1 MTDRR
6 SDGSV
11 MTEHK
16 NRDRKKWRNFLGIA
30 GFLAVIG
37 AAPAFTF
44 TLKDREFSENENRYL
59 AQKPYIS
66 LERIKTGE
74 FMRNMEEYVSDQLPL
89 RDSLTTA
96 RTELLKAAGSREIN
110 GVYLGKDGYL
120 IEQWLEQDFD
130 EERLQNNIEALNGFL
145 EKHQD
150 KKAFVMIVPTAAE
163 TMKDKLPP
171 HAPSFCQEKAMAQ
184 IEKGLSSGTLI
195 DLRQTFSAH
204 REDGVFYK
212 TDHHWTSRGA
222 FQGYLKWCEAN
233 GMYLPAS
240 QFHPVQVSD
249 SFQGSLDSRVLEA
262 EGSRDSIEL
271 FTREQEPSYTV
282 SYNFG
287 REISDSV
294 YAPENLKKKDQY
306 QIFLNGNHPEVTIE
320 TSNKNGRR
328 LLIVKDSFANALV
341 PFLIGDCESIH
352 LIDLRYYRGS
362 LEDYISQREIN
373 EFLILYNLK
382 NFCGEKNLKFY

>member
-1 MTDRR
+1 MMENKDR
-6 SDGSV
+6 
-11 MTEHK
+11 H
-16 NRDRKKWRNFLGIA
+16 RKKWGKAAGIVS
-30 GFLAVIG
+30 FLAVIG
-37 AAPAFTF
+37 AVPLLTF

-59 AQKPYIS
+59 AQKPYFS
-66 LERIKTGE
+66 LEHIKTGE
-74 FMRNMEEYVSDQLPL
+74 FMQDMEKYVSDQLPL

-110 GVYLGKDGYL
+110 GVYLGEDGYL

-130 EERLQNNIEALNGFL
+130 AEQLQENIESLNRFL

-150 KKAFVMIVPTAAE
+150 KKTSVMIVPTAAE
-163 TMKDKLPP
+163 TMKNKLPA
-171 HAPSFCQEKAMAQ
+171 HAPSFCQETAMKQ
-184 IEKGLSSGTLI
+184 IEDGLSFGTLT
-195 DLRQTFSAH
+195 DLRQVLAAH
-204 REDGVFYK
+204 REEGVFYR

-222 FQGYLKWCEAN
+222 FLGYLKWCEENEINTPIA
-233 GMYLPAS
+233 
-240 QFHPVQVSD
+240 QFQKVTVSD

-271 FTREQEPSYTV
+271 FVREQEPSYTV

-287 REISDSV
+287 KEVSDSV
-294 YAPENLKKKDQY
+294 YAPENLDKKDQY

-320 TSNKNGRR
+320 TSNKNGRH
-328 LLIVKDSFANALV
+328 LLIIKDSFANALV

-362 LEDYISQREIN
+362 LDDYISQKGIN

-382 NFCGEKNLKFY
+382 NFCEEKHLKFY

>member
-1 MTDRR
+1 
-6 SDGSV
+6 

-74 FMRNMEEYVSDQLPL
+74 FMRDMEEYVSDQLPL

-195 DLRQTFSAH
+195 DLRQTLSAH
-204 REDGVFYK
+204 REDGVF
-212 TDHHWTSRGA
+212 
-222 FQGYLKWCEAN
+222 L
-233 GMYLPAS
+233 
-240 QFHPVQVSD
+240 
-249 SFQGSLDSRVLEA
+249 
-262 EGSRDSIEL
+262 
-271 FTREQEPSYTV
+271 
-282 SYNFG
+282 
-287 REISDSV
+287 
-294 YAPENLKKKDQY
+294 
-306 QIFLNGNHPEVTIE
+306 
-320 TSNKNGRR
+320 
-328 LLIVKDSFANALV
+328 
-341 PFLIGDCESIH
+341 
-352 LIDLRYYRGS
+352 
-362 LEDYISQREIN
+362 
-373 EFLILYNLK
+373 
-382 NFCGEKNLKFY
+382 

>member
-1 MTDRR
+1 MTMEKRIR
-6 SDGSV
+6 SLTALILAGMV
-11 MTEHK
+11 
-16 NRDRKKWRNFLGIA
+16 LALAA
-30 GFLAVIG
+30 GFMAG
-37 AAPAFTF
+37 KKQT
-44 TLKDREFSENENRYL
+44 FSENENRYL
-59 AQKPYIS
+59 AGFPHFTW
-66 LERIKTGE
+66 ERAVSGAYMEDWSSYLADQFPFRDFFVGAKTG
-74 FMRNMEEYVSDQLPL
+74 MEYALG
-89 RDSLTTA
+89 
-96 RTELLKAAGSREIN
+96 KREIN
-110 GVYLGKDGYL
+110 QVFFAGDGYL
-120 IEQWLEQDFD
+120 IEEYAAPVNTDRIAAALHNFAEELESLQL
-130 EERLQNNIEALNGFL
+130 EPRLML
-145 EKHQD
+145 
-150 KKAFVMIVPTAAE
+150 VPTAYHVYRE
-163 TMKDKLPP
+163 KLPA
-171 HAPSFCQEKAMAQ
+171 HVSWRDQMETAQ
-184 IEKGLSSGTLI
+184 TLYDASGMVPIDCSRALLTCEEEGLY
-195 DLRQTFSAH
+195 
-204 REDGVFYK
+204 YK

-320 TSNKNGRR
+320 TSNKNGKR
-328 LLIVKDSFANALV
+328 LLIVKDSFANTLV

>member
-1 MTDRR
+1 
-6 SDGSV
+6 
-11 MTEHK
+11 MTERK

-37 AAPAFTF
+37 AAPALTF

-59 AQKPYIS
+59 AQKPYAS

-74 FMRNMEEYVSDQLPL
+74 FMRDMEEYVSDQLPF
-89 RDSLTTA
+89 RDRLTTA

-130 EERLQNNIEALNGFL
+130 EEQLQNNIEALNGFL
-145 EKHQD
+145 AKHQD

-195 DLRQTFSAH
+195 DLRQTLSAH
-204 REDGVFYK
+204 REEGVFYK

-233 GMYLPAS
+233 GMYLP
-240 QFHPVQVSD
+240 V
-249 SFQGSLDSRVLEA
+249 
-262 EGSRDSIEL
+262 
-271 FTREQEPSYTV
+271 
-282 SYNFG
+282 
-287 REISDSV
+287 
-294 YAPENLKKKDQY
+294 
-306 QIFLNGNHPEVTIE
+306 
-320 TSNKNGRR
+320 KNG
-328 LLIVKDSFANALV
+328 VKIIQPIIAFNTIKKV
-341 PFLIGDCESIH
+341 H
-352 LIDLRYYRGS
+352 H
-362 LEDYISQREIN
+362 
-373 EFLILYNLK
+373 
-382 NFCGEKNLKFY
+382 FCCVKQ